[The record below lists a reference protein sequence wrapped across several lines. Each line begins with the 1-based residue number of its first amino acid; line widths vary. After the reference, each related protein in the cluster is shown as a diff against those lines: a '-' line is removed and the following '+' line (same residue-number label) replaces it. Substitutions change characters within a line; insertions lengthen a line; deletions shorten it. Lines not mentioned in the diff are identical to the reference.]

1 MVELNLFLSL
11 ADTEFMIP
19 GISVLKHENLLR
31 NQKLFMFSGLSRGVS
46 CKV

>member
-31 NQKLFMFSGLSRGVS
+31 NQKIIYVQWFEQSG
-46 CKV
+46 